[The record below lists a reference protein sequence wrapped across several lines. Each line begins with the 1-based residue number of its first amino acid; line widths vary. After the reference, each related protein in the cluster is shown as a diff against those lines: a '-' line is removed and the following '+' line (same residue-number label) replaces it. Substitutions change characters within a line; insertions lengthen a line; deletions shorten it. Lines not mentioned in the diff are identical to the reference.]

1 MNLMEQFFALSP
13 AEKRRVH
20 FDLCEK
26 AFTLIE
32 LLVVIAVIAILAA
45 LLLPALSNA
54 KLKADQ
60 ITCLGN
66 LRQLAQIT
74 TLYHQDFGKGS
85 PRDSK
90 GDFILPR
97 PLGGSKIDTP
107 DIRICPL
114 AKQPIPRPEI
124 DGGGRYAYNP
134 GTAANAWCTPVT
146 QNPKDDYTASYAFNS
161 WFDTPVAMPQL
172 KGEGV
177 FRTAAS
183 VEYPSQTPFFCDSI
197 SGLVTPYTNDL
208 PAKDLFLGDVGSVES
223 GSFPIGTVTIAR
235 HGPKPP
241 TGAPHSLPPGQALPR
256 AWGIN
261 VGFSDDHAEV
271 IRLPDLWML
280 TWNLTWVPRGAP

>member
-1 MNLMEQFFALSP
+1 MK
-13 AEKRRVH
+13 EKG
-20 FDLCEK
+20 
-26 AFTLIE
+26 FTLVE

-54 KLKADQ
+54 KLKAYQ

-85 PRDSK
+85 PRDSN
-90 GDFILPR
+90 GNFILPR

-107 DIRICPL
+107 DIRICPV
-114 AKQPIPRPEI
+114 AKQPIPLSPFN
-124 DGGGRYAYNP
+124 GGDRYAYNP
-134 GTAANAWCTPVT
+134 GTAANAWCTPLT

-161 WFDTPVAMPQL
+161 WFEVPDAVPVL
-172 KGEGV
+172 KGEGY

-183 VEYPSQTPFFCDSI
+183 VRHPSQTPFFCDSI
-197 SGLVTPYTNDL
+197 WGGVTPFTNNL
-208 PAKDLFLGDVGSVES
+208 PAKDLFLGDFESVES
-223 GSFPIGTVTIAR
+223 GSTPMGSITIAR

-241 TGAPHSLPPGQALPR
+241 TAAPHSLPRGQPLPR

-261 VGFSDDHAEV
+261 VGFADDHVELV
-271 IRLPDLWML
+271 KMPDLWMP
-280 TWNLTWVPRGAP
+280 TWNLTWVTRGAP